1 MITRLSYAQLLETNW
16 ALQHVGDITY
26 WQCVTRTTQESKL
39 FPVPAYMMLSYANCF
54 YRYPSLLRKIESRM
68 SAEELG
74 DRARQL
80 GTKVNTLTMGWAMPG
95 FYLLGREWL
104 INLGLIRPEDAV
116 EDVAYVMDFWKRV
129 SLAYH
134 RSDYHLTN
142 KDYTYRSNLLSEPV
156 LQVLDADLYDCE
168 PGDPLHTAAAQFTAT
183 ISQYV
188 FLSHCECRI
197 GTCNDGPYNFGEK
210 RELLVRHFLDLA
222 EGDYPWLDGVAKDV
236 PYNNLTVPVV
246 LKDTH
251 FTLVDDWGSFESEPE
266 FKQENVCRVGLYTS
280 DPLSE
285 GFIPVGM
292 ESRETLIKTFE
303 SLRDTFREATAR
315 LWKRI
320 AGWSRDQMLDAG
332 ALVYYN
338 VPKDLAHFAGVYEQA
353 DWMEIDVRA
362 ERLRPLLN
370 DEYGRDVLTELVGLI
385 SLPSQQFNEY
395 GMTAFSN
402 KPSRTHSPIPYSIL
416 RTGDYTTTVGP
427 LYPGITNLPK
437 KEGAWRTTWGEL
449 TLAEFNKL
457 ASDFRPAYHKDDLRY
472 LDEVFVKYNA
482 GSPEADALY
491 RAHQAS
497 SRTLE
502 GKGAGLRRADIASTR
517 R

>member
-16 ALQHVGDITY
+16 MLQHVGDITY
-26 WQCVTRTTQESKL
+26 WECVTRTTQESKL

-68 SAEELG
+68 SAEEIG
-74 DRARQL
+74 DRARQT
-80 GTKVNTLTMGWAMPG
+80 GTKVNTLTMGWALPG

-104 INLGLIRPEDAV
+104 MNLGLLRAEDAV
-116 EDVAYVMDFWKRV
+116 EDVQYVMDFWKRLN
-129 SLAYH
+129 LAYH

-142 KDYTYRSNLLSEPV
+142 KDYAHRSNLLSEPV
-156 LQVLDADLYDCE
+156 LQVFDADLYDCHE
-168 PGDPLHTAAAQFTAT
+168 GDELHTAASQFTAT

-210 RELLVRHFLDLA
+210 RELLVRHFMDLA
-222 EGDYPWLDGVAKDV
+222 EGDYPWLDGVAKNV
-236 PYNNLTVPVV
+236 PYNHLTMPVV

-251 FTLVDDWGSFESEPE
+251 FTMVDDWGSFESEPE

-292 ESRETLIKTFE
+292 GSKEELTKTFKE
-303 SLRDTFREATAR
+303 LGDVFREATAK
-315 LWKRI
+315 LWKKI
-320 AGWSRDQMLDAG
+320 AGWSRDQMIDAG
-332 ALVYYN
+332 CLVYYN
-338 VPKDLAHFAGVYEQA
+338 IIKDLAHFAGVYDQS

-370 DEYGRDVLTELVGLI
+370 DEYGRDVLTELVGLV
-385 SLPSQQFNEY
+385 SMPSQQYNGY

-402 KPSRTHSPIPYSIL
+402 KPSRVHSPIPYSIL
-416 RTGDYTTTVGP
+416 RTGDYTTSVGQV
-427 LYPGITNLPK
+427 YPGVTHLDAK
-437 KEGAWRTTWGEL
+437 SGKWRTTKGEL
-449 TLAEFNKL
+449 SIEDYNDHVAKFTPSF
-457 ASDFRPAYHKDDLRY
+457 HGDDLRY
-472 LDEVFVKYNA
+472 IDEVHVKYH
-482 GSPEADALY
+482 PEAKETHSLY
-491 RAHQAS
+491 RAHQKS
-497 SRTLE
+497 SRNLE
-502 GKGAGLRRADIASTR
+502 GKGAVDRSAISGLRK
-517 R
+517 

>member
-1 MITRLSYAQLLETNW
+1 MITRLSYAQLLETNFM
-16 ALQHVGDITY
+16 LQHVGDITY

-54 YRYPSLLRKIESRM
+54 YRYPTLLRKIEARM

-74 DRARQL
+74 DRARET

-104 INLGLIRPEDAV
+104 LNLGLIRAEDAV

-134 RSDYHLTN
+134 RADYHLTN
-142 KDYTYRSNLLSEPV
+142 KDFHHRSNLLGEAQ
-156 LQVLDADLYDCE
+156 LQVFDADLYDCE
-168 PGDPLHTAAAQFTAT
+168 PGDPLHTAAAQLTAT
-183 ISQYV
+183 IQQYG
-188 FLSHCECRI
+188 FLAHCECRI
-197 GTCNDGPYNFGEK
+197 GGCNDGPYNFGEK
-210 RELLVRHFLDLA
+210 RELLVRHFVDLA

-236 PYNNLTVPVV
+236 PYNNLTIPVV

-266 FKQENVCRVGLYTS
+266 FKQDNVCRVGLYTS
-280 DPLSE
+280 DPLSD

-292 ESRETLIKTFE
+292 ESREKLIKTMDE
-303 SLRDTFREATAR
+303 LRDIFREATSK

-338 VPKDLAHFAGVYEQA
+338 VPKDLAHFAGVYEQS
-353 DWMEIDVRA
+353 DWMEIDARA

-385 SLPSQQFNEY
+385 SLPTQQYNEY

-402 KPSRTHSPIPYSIL
+402 KPSRTHSPSPYSIL

-427 LYPGITNLPK
+427 LYPGSTHLPP
-437 KEGAWRTTWGEL
+437 KEGKWRTTKGEL
-449 TLAEFNKL
+449 TLAEFNQQ
-457 ASDFRPAYHKDDLRY
+457 ASDFRPSYAKDDLRF
-472 LDEVFVKYNA
+472 LDENFVKHNA
-482 GSPEADALY
+482 GTTEAETLY
-491 RAHQAS
+491 RAYQKS
-497 SRTLE
+497 SRNLE
-502 GKGAGLRRADIASTR
+502 GKGSALKRADIAGLR
-517 R
+517 K

>member
-16 ALQHVGDITY
+16 MLQHVGDTTY

-39 FPVPAYMMLSYANCF
+39 FPVPAYMMLSYANAF

-74 DRARQL
+74 DRARQV

-104 INLGLIRPEDAV
+104 IDLGLVRPQDAV

-134 RSDYHLTN
+134 RSDFHLTN
-142 KDYTYRSNLLSEPV
+142 RDYAHRSNLLSEPV
-156 LQVLDADLYDCE
+156 LQIFDADLYDCE

-197 GTCNDGPYNFGEK
+197 GTCNDGPYNFGDK

-222 EGDYPWLDGVAKDV
+222 EGDYPWLDGVGKDI
-236 PYNNLTVPVV
+236 PYNNLTLPVV

-251 FTLVDDWGSFESEPE
+251 FTLVDDWGSFEAEPE

-280 DPLSE
+280 DPLSD

-292 ESRETLIKTFE
+292 ESRETLIKTFDT
-303 SLRDTFREATAR
+303 LRDQIREATAK

-338 VPKDLAHFAGVYEQA
+338 VPKDLAHFAGVYDQA

-385 SLPSQQFNEY
+385 SLPSQQYNEY
-395 GMTAFSN
+395 GMTAHSN

-416 RTGDYTTTVGP
+416 RTGDYTTSVGQV
-427 LYPGITNLPK
+427 YPGITNLPK
-437 KEGAWRTTWGEL
+437 KEGKWRTTQGEL
-449 TLAEFNKL
+449 TLAEFNQKST
-457 ASDFRPAYHKDDLRY
+457 AFKPSFHGDDLRY
-472 LDEVFVKYNA
+472 VDEMHVKYTPD
-482 GSPEADALY
+482 SPEAAALY
-491 RAHQAS
+491 KAHQKS
-497 SRTLE
+497 SRRLE
-502 GKGAGLRRADIASTR
+502 GKGAGLKRADIAALR